1 MEKQSTSDLLATLNR
16 RWVFITCILNGID
29 TKQELM
35 AELDR
40 SPSSVYKKAVE
51 LEAVGLLDRTGSTY
65 TPTILCQLLVQ
76 KREEIETLW
85 THRKALSTTL
95 PDEIDP
101 EFFRNAEIVVPSK
114 YAPNRPVDRLEELT
128 ENAKRI
134 RGATSMT
141 SPRMMETFHRQV
153 TKEGIEIELI
163 LERDL
168 LTHLR
173 TAYPTQ
179 FREVHSANTLNILVA
194 DDLSHDLISIAT
206 PAGETAGISFGKGF
220 ADKGMAFSN
229 SRLGVKSIESFYDD
243 YSATAV
249 TVS

>member
-1 MEKQSTSDLLATLNR
+1 
-16 RWVFITCILNGID
+16 
-29 TKQELM
+29 
-35 AELDR
+35 
-40 SPSSVYKKAVE
+40 
-51 LEAVGLLDRTGSTY
+51 
-65 TPTILCQLLVQ
+65 
-76 KREEIETLW
+76 
-85 THRKALSTTL
+85 
-95 PDEIDP
+95 
-101 EFFRNAEIVVPSK
+101 
-114 YAPNRPVDRLEELT
+114 
-128 ENAKRI
+128 
-134 RGATSMT
+134 MT